1 MTPPE
6 VASTILDSLIKIA
19 REAPGF
25 LAVFSGQKDDADALE
40 SARLALEAIPLS
52 PARAGIDRRRAEL
65 AAQGSKIELV
75 HAVYRGI
82 LRATE
87 TRAALAAIP
96 MGEGEALIPVE
107 DAARHL
113 DTLID
118 DL

>member
-1 MTPPE
+1 MNPAE
-6 VASTILDSLIKIA
+6 AEAFALDSLIKIS
-19 REAPGF
+19 REVPGF
-25 LAVFSGQKDDADALE
+25 LAIFSGQKDDADALE
-40 SARLALEAIPLS
+40 SARLALDAIPIS

-87 TRAALAAIP
+87 TRAPLAAIP

-118 DL
+118 EL

>member
-40 SARLALEAIPLS
+40 SARLALDAIPLS
-52 PARAGIDRRRAEL
+52 PARVGIDRRRAEL
-65 AAQGSKIELV
+65 ALQGSKIELV

-87 TRAALAAIP
+87 TRATLAAIP